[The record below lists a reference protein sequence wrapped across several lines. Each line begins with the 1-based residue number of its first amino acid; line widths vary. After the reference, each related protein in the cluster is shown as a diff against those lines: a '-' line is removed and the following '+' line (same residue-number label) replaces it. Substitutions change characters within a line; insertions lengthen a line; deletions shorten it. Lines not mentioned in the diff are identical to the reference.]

1 MPIKNEPKSIISTS
15 TRKFMT
21 AAKANKPFNLFQ
33 FIHGYVYGRWPYLY
47 IGIGKGDHPI
57 AKRMMPLFALFSR
70 VFPTKNNKTSQHA
83 IDFASHTIADTY
95 HGKAI
100 PLQTAREL
108 VMVNQPIHKP
118 DLEHVIPYTT
128 ARAIILENPDHIVVI
143 DCPCRVAKEEHCSP
157 VDVCLIVGE
166 PFASFVHEHQPEK
179 SRWITPQEAVKILEE
194 EDTRGHVH
202 HAFFKEA
209 MLGRFY
215 AICNCCSCCC
225 GAMKA
230 HHNHIPML
238 ASSGYIAEINHDL
251 CSGCGTCHEYCQF
264 SALGFDE
271 NYYTVVDYELCMGC
285 GVCVSKCPTDA
296 IQLFAE
302 PSKGIPLEISNLL

>member
-1 MPIKNEPKSIISTS
+1 
-15 TRKFMT
+15 MT
-21 AAKANKPFNLFQ
+21 AAKANKSFNLFQ

-143 DCPCRVAKEEHCSP
+143 DCPCRVAKEEHFSP

-166 PFASFVHEHQPEK
+166 PFASFISEHQPEK
-179 SRWITPQEAVKILEE
+179 SRWISPEEAVRILEE
-194 EDTRGHVH
+194 EDERGHVH
-202 HAFFKEA
+202 
-209 MLGRFY
+209 
-215 AICNCCSCCC
+215 
-225 GAMKA
+225 
-230 HHNHIPML
+230 
-238 ASSGYIAEINHDL
+238 
-251 CSGCGTCHEYCQF
+251 
-264 SALGFDE
+264 
-271 NYYTVVDYELCMGC
+271 
-285 GVCVSKCPTDA
+285 
-296 IQLFAE
+296 
-302 PSKGIPLEISNLL
+302 LEISNLL